1 MEYQTFV
8 GSLAELPVEKELEL
22 IIRDL
27 TPGKYKY
34 KSSRVIAILSK
45 ESVPESDT
53 LWVRGRSGVQY
64 STPFSMRIVKKL
76 ALINKSGEK

>member
-27 TPGKYKY
+27 TPGRYKY
-34 KSSRVIAILSK
+34 KSTRVIAILSK
-45 ESVPESDT
+45 KSVPESDT

-64 STPFSMRIVKKL
+64 STPFFMCIVKKL
-76 ALINKSGEK
+76 TLIK